1 MKVHK
6 YYKIN
11 KEKQSFKK
19 IKTKYNK
26 YENNDENKFI
36 NNKNINIFLYVVLL
50 LIIIIQFIYNSK
62 AKNKYKN
69 SSENMILILTTEI
82 MIKI

>member
-6 YYKIN
+6 YDKIN

-26 YENNDENKFI
+26 YGNNDENKFI
-36 NNKNINIFLYVVLL
+36 NNKNI
-50 LIIIIQFIYNSK
+50 
-62 AKNKYKN
+62 
-69 SSENMILILTTEI
+69 T
-82 MIKI
+82 